1 MEIKANQLFERY
13 AYFYYDKDYL
23 TSVYF
28 FDTDDQG
35 FGSCW
40 LVKKCKFIS
49 FYNHLCVCL
58 IALKY
63 PGAEEDSVWDSI
75 NVVKTTLESENKAR
89 YKVTSTV
96 FLTL

>member
-1 MEIKANQLFERY
+1 MEVKANSLFERY

-40 LVKKCKFIS
+40 LVKKTQAF
-49 FYNHLCVCL
+49 
-58 IALKY
+58 
-63 PGAEEDSVWDSI
+63 PGSDEDSIWDATH
-75 NVVKTTLESENKAR
+75 VVKTSLE
-89 YKVTSTV
+89 
-96 FLTL
+96 